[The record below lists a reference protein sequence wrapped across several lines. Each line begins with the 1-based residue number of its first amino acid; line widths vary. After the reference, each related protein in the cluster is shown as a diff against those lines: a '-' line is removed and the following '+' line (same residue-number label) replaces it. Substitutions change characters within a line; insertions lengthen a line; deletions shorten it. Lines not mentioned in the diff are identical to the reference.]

1 MGFMNNI
8 VRSNA
13 YKQFMSKLYGWGAS
27 VVILGALFKITHIKG
42 ADFFLFVGLITES
55 LIFFFSAFEPLH
67 IEFDWSLVYPELAG
81 MDEVKKEKKDKMTG
95 KTVTQQLDM
104 MLEEAKIGPAL
115 IQSLADGMRNLG
127 DNAMKLSG
135 VADAAAA
142 TDGYVTN
149 LNNAAKSVGDLSKSY
164 TKVAQELEQDARVSE
179 EFNTSLK
186 NAADKATSLS
196 NIYSQTAE
204 SLKED
209 IHAVDD
215 LAKSVKGATNV
226 INNLSE
232 TYAKSTEA
240 LTKSAEALNFNLPE
254 GNAYGEQLRK
264 ISQNLSALNTVYE
277 LQLQGSNKQ
286 VEATSKMHETISSF
300 LQNLNESV
308 DNTVRYKDQVNM
320 LTKNV
325 AALNKV
331 YGNMLTAMNV
341 SA

>member
-1 MGFMNNI
+1 MGFMNNF

-42 ADFFLFVGLITES
+42 ADLFLFIGLITES
-55 LIFFFSAFEPLH
+55 IIFFFSAFEPLH
-67 IEFDWSLVYPELAG
+67 IEYDWSLVYPELAG
-81 MDEVKKEKKDKMTG
+81 MEEGKKEKKDKLAG

-127 DNAMKLSG
+127 DNALKLSG

-142 TDGYVTN
+142 TDGYISN
-149 LNNAAKSVGDLSKSY
+149 LNNAAKSVGDLSKAY
-164 TKVAQELEQDARVSE
+164 TKVADELEQDARVSE
-179 EFNTSLK
+179 QFNTSLK
-186 NAADKATSLS
+186 NAAEKASDLS
-196 NIYSQTAE
+196 SIYNQTAQ
-204 SLKED
+204 SLKDD
-209 IHAVDD
+209 INAVDD

-226 INNLSE
+226 INSLSE
-232 TYAKSTEA
+232 NYTKSAEM
-240 LTKSAEALNFNLPE
+240 LSKSAEALNFQVPE

-277 LQLQGSNKQ
+277 LQLQNSNKQ
-286 VEATSKMHETISSF
+286 VEATSKMHETISLF
-300 LQNLNESV
+300 LSNLNDSV

-331 YGNMLTAMNV
+331 YGNMLSAMNV
-341 SA
+341 TA

>member
-1 MGFMNNI
+1 MGFMNNV

-27 VVILGALFKITHIKG
+27 IVILGALFKITHIKG
-42 ADFFLFVGLITES
+42 ADLFLFVGLITES
-55 LIFFFSAFEPLH
+55 IIFFFSAFEPLH
-67 IEFDWSLVYPELAG
+67 IEYDWSLVYPELAG
-81 MDEVKKEKKDKMTG
+81 MDEEKKNKKDKMTG

-127 DNAMKLSG
+127 DNALKLSG

-142 TDGYVTN
+142 TDGYVAN
-149 LNNAAKSVGDLSKSY
+149 LNNAARSVGDLSKAY

-186 NAADKATSLS
+186 NAAEKATGLS
-196 NIYSQTAE
+196 NIYNQTAE

-215 LAKSVKGATNV
+215 LARSVKGATNI

-232 TYAKSTEA
+232 AYAKSTEI

-277 LQLQGSNKQ
+277 LQLQSSHKQ
-286 VEATSKMHETISSF
+286 VDATTKMHETIGSF

-308 DNTVRYKDQVNM
+308 DNTVKYKDQVNM

-325 AALNKV
+325 TALNKV

>member
-1 MGFMNNI
+1 MGFMNNV

-27 VVILGALFKITHIKG
+27 VVILGALFKITHVKG
-42 ADFFLFVGLITES
+42 ADIMLFIGLITES
-55 LIFFFSAFEPLH
+55 IIFFFSAFEPLH

-81 MDEVKKEKKDKMTG
+81 MEEEKAGKKDKMAG
-95 KTVTQQLDM
+95 KTVTQQLDV
-104 MLEEAKIGPAL
+104 MLQEAKIGPAL
-115 IQSLADGMRNLG
+115 IQSLADGMKNLG
-127 DNAMKLSG
+127 DNALKLSG
-135 VADAAAA
+135 VADAASA

-149 LNNAAKSVGDLSKSY
+149 LNNAARSVGELSKAY
-164 TKVAQELEQDARVSE
+164 NKVAMELENDAKASD
-179 EFNTSLK
+179 EFNSSLK
-186 NAADKATSLS
+186 NAAEKASGLS
-196 NIYSQTAE
+196 SIYNQTAE

-215 LAKSVKGATNV
+215 LAKSVKSATNI
-226 INNLSE
+226 INILSE
-232 TYAKSTEA
+232 TYSKSTEA
-240 LTKSAEALNFNLPE
+240 LTKSAEALNFSLPE

-286 VEATSKMHETISSF
+286 VEATNKMHETIGSF

-308 DNTVRYKDQVNM
+308 DNTVKYKDQVNM

-325 AALNKV
+325 TALNKV

-341 SA
+341 TA